1 MCDAICIL
9 FQCRTGGIAR
19 CWHAASAHEER
30 VFLHRT
36 TVAIAYSA
44 MSFAVRDSA
53 MCLSRAQIQQQKSF
67 CDSSYAT
74 TFASARFQHIPTQ
87 SCCMLSFKI
96 GSLRR
101 AS

>member
-1 MCDAICIL
+1 M
-9 FQCRTGGIAR
+9 QNPVRSR
-19 CWHAASAHEER
+19 AAGMQPLLMRS

-53 MCLSRAQIQQQKSF
+53 MCLSRARIQLQKSF

>member
-1 MCDAICIL
+1 MRL
-9 FQCRTGGIAR
+9 R
-19 CWHAASAHEER
+19 AAGMQPLLMRSI
-30 VFLHRT
+30 FLHRT

-74 TFASARFQHIPTQ
+74 KFAIARFQHIPTQ